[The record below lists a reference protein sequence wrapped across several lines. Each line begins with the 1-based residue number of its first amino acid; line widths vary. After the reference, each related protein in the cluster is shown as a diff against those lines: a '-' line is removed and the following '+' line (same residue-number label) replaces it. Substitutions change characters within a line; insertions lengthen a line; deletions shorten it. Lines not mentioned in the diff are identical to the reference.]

1 MAISNKTII
10 SPHLEVYNHHGAST
24 SSILHRITGFFI
36 AVPALYF
43 FLWNAPLTLLLEDL
57 SNQYTIQL
65 CKFLITKNIEPL
77 LCSKILQSIHG
88 VNFTLSER
96 IMFYSTHE
104 WLVGAF
110 YLFSILTIV
119 MFCITVFTN
128 NSLYA
133 LSSLAAG
140 MIFISAF
147 FFLLDADLL
156 GAVQIVVYTGAVMS
170 LYAFGMMFF
179 DSLSEV
185 KEKVNNPRLVFLL
198 SGMVALI
205 VVVVF
210 ISPILGE
217 NIDANLP
224 VNPAYGNT
232 VDVGLVLFTKYL
244 VPFEVAA
251 IMLLIAMIGGI
262 VLAGKKMEVSYSDM
276 SEEEI
281 DAHIEA
287 EAKLEALKKDVK

>member
-1 MAISNKTII
+1 MFEIVAFCLFSVLTI
-10 SPHLEVYNHHGAST
+10 T
-24 SSILHRITGFFI
+24 MFSITVLTNN
-36 AVPALYF
+36 ALYS
-43 FLWNAPLTLLLEDL
+43 L
-57 SNQYTIQL
+57 S
-65 CKFLITKNIEPL
+65 
-77 LCSKILQSIHG
+77 
-88 VNFTLSER
+88 
-96 IMFYSTHE
+96 
-104 WLVGAF
+104 A
-110 YLFSILTIV
+110 
-119 MFCITVFTN
+119 
-128 NSLYA
+128 
-133 LSSLAAG
+133 LAAG

-147 FFLLDADLL
+147 FFLLNADFL
-156 GAVQIVVYTGAVMS
+156 GAVQIVVYTGAIMS

-210 ISPILGE
+210 ISPILGQ
-217 NIDANLP
+217 NIEANYP
-224 VNPAYGNT
+224 VHPEYGNT

-276 SEEEI
+276 TEDEI

-287 EAKLEALKKDVK
+287 QEKEEALKKDDK